1 MKKVY
6 ITCIIAILIVT
17 LSISAST
24 QTPSDWEHPDEME
37 FADLEVE
44 AREADKYTLEN
55 GLTVYLMEDSS
66 LPLIKGRALIDA
78 GGIYVSEDKV
88 GLAELTARMLRAG
101 GTNGIHP
108 DKIDED
114 IEYLA
119 ASLEFNAQPTQAL
132 ASISILS
139 EHKEDMLNLFNDI
152 LRKPDFLSERI
163 ELEKEKIKESIRRR
177 DDNPVQLA
185 SQEFLK
191 KMATGHPIGWFPT
204 LESIDSITRDDIVA
218 FHENYYQPQN
228 IRLALSGN
236 FDTEEILDLLEK
248 TLGTWEPEDV
258 EYPEIPEFNQDPE
271 PKIYHVQQPI
281 QQSIIFIGHPA
292 ITFDSEEFAPLNFA
306 NRVLGAGGDNRL
318 FRELRS
324 RRGLAY
330 AVGSQLTQSFEYP
343 GFFFTYA
350 ITGVQNTGQAIE
362 LMIDEIEKIREEPIT
377 EEELRDNRE
386 AILNRAVYR
395 YTSAAEITFRQAQVD
410 FLNIE
415 PDYYERYIEQI
426 QSLDEDRILTSAKQE
441 FRPDDAIIM
450 VVGNRASF
458 DRDLEEFGTVEEIQ
472 LQF

>member
-119 ASLEFNAQPTQAL
+119 ASLEFNAQPMRAL
-132 ASISILS
+132 ASISTLS

-258 EYPEIPEFNQDPE
+258 EYPEIPDFDP
-271 PKIYHVQQPI
+271 
-281 QQSIIFIGHPA
+281 
-292 ITFDSEEFAPLNFA
+292 DLNLKYIMFSSQF
-306 NRVLGAGGDNRL
+306 NRV
-318 FRELRS
+318 
-324 RRGLAY
+324 
-330 AVGSQLTQSFEYP
+330 
-343 GFFFTYA
+343 
-350 ITGVQNTGQAIE
+350 
-362 LMIDEIEKIREEPIT
+362 
-377 EEELRDNRE
+377 
-386 AILNRAVYR
+386 
-395 YTSAAEITFRQAQVD
+395 
-410 FLNIE
+410 
-415 PDYYERYIEQI
+415 
-426 QSLDEDRILTSAKQE
+426 
-441 FRPDDAIIM
+441 
-450 VVGNRASF
+450 
-458 DRDLEEFGTVEEIQ
+458 
-472 LQF
+472 